1 MRIPKWTMLSI
12 SGAVAVG
19 ISLLV
24 AAPAAAGPADVPY
37 SAAVSAAQGEVTD
50 QEWSAPAADVEC
62 IRTGIRITCAPTEL
76 ASSVEERC
84 FNKVLISGEPNT
96 VCTSSEDNVDDIRAA
111 GGDELK
117 IDFKCALLDP
127 SCTVGQMAA
136 TALATSIGAQLS
148 WAISQTSFN
157 SDSRLWE
164 ASLTEWAWWQGA
176 IILVILGAGI
186 VAIVMAVATGDR
198 SDLVTA
204 ISRFA
209 LSLPLSAASLWII
222 GKLLDIV
229 DLMVEPIIN
238 RTNGG
243 GGVEKFMENL
253 IFGGGGGNIFA
264 ATTIL
269 GLLAIATAVL
279 VAVFSFR
286 NFALAALISM
296 GPVAWMLFPTSFG
309 KQWVVRYF
317 SAVIALI
324 LTTPLTLGL
333 LALVITGVGEVDTLW
348 SIQALPFGIGL
359 CMIAFVPI
367 AAFSMFSFIGGT
379 AADAVG
385 SRMGS
390 SATQQASRGV
400 SMARGAASRANSARR
415 KASQPRTSA
424 PRTTSPSA
432 SSPSASSPPAATQK
446 PQSRQSAGGN
456 LSAPTATSPSA
467 AATPAP
473 QSARSSGTPRNGAS

>member
-19 ISLLV
+19 ISVLV

-37 SAAVSAAQGEVTD
+37 SAAVSAAQGEVTG

-84 FNKVLISGEPNT
+84 FNKVIIGEQQNT
-96 VCTSSEDNVDDIRAA
+96 VCSTSEDNIEAIRNH
-111 GGDELK
+111 GGEELK

-136 TALATSIGAQLS
+136 SAFATSIGGSLS

-186 VAIVMAVATGDR
+186 VAIVMAMATGDR

-204 ISRFA
+204 VSRFA

-222 GKLLDIV
+222 GNLLDIV

-238 RTNGG
+238 RTNAG

-264 ATTIL
+264 ATSIL
-269 GLLAIATAVL
+269 GLLAIATGVL

-432 SSPSASSPPAATQK
+432 SSPSAATQK
-446 PQSRQSAGGN
+446 PQSRQSAGGHP
-456 LSAPTATSPSA
+456 STPTTTNPSA
-467 AATPAP
+467 VGAPAP

>member
-1 MRIPKWTMLSI
+1 MLSI

-62 IRTGIRITCAPTEL
+62 IRTGIRITCTPTEL

-84 FNKVLISGEPNT
+84 FNKVLIGEQQNT
-96 VCTSSEDNVDDIRAA
+96 VCSTSEDNIESIKDK
-111 GGDELK
+111 GGEELK
-117 IDFKCALLDP
+117 IDFNCALLDP
-127 SCTVGQMAA
+127 SCTVGQTVASA
-136 TALATSIGAQLS
+136 FATSIGAQLS

-204 ISRFA
+204 VSRFA

-253 IFGGGGGNIFA
+253 IFGGGGGNVFA

-269 GLLAIATAVL
+269 GLLAIATGVL

-333 LALVITGVGEVDTLW
+333 LALVITGVGGVDTLW

-424 PRTTSPSA
+424 PRTASPSA
-432 SSPSASSPPAATQK
+432 SAPLASTHK
-446 PQSRQSAGGN
+446 PQSRQSAIGHP
-456 LSAPTATSPSA
+456 STPTTKTPSA
-467 AATPAP
+467 VARPAP
-473 QSARSSGTPRNGAS
+473 QSARPHGTPRNGAS

>member
-1 MRIPKWTMLSI
+1 MRISKLTMLGI

-19 ISLLV
+19 IGLLA
-24 AAPAAAGPADVPY
+24 AAPAAAGPIESPN
-37 SAAVSAAQGEVTD
+37 AAVVSAAQGEVTG

-84 FNKVLISGEPNT
+84 FNKVLIDGKSNT
-96 VCTSSEDNVDDIRAA
+96 VCTSAEDNVDDIKAA
-111 GGDELK
+111 GGEELK
-117 IDFKCALLDP
+117 IDFNCALLNP
-127 SCTVGQMAA
+127 SCTVGQTMASA
-136 TALATSIGAQLS
+136 FAGSIGAQLS
-148 WAISQTSFN
+148 WTISQTSFN
-157 SDSRLWE
+157 SDSRLWD

-176 IILVILGAGI
+176 IVLVILGAGV

-204 ISRFA
+204 VGRFA
-209 LSLPLSAASLWII
+209 LALPLSAASLWMV
-222 GKLLDIV
+222 GTLLDIV

-238 RTNGG
+238 RTNSDGG
-243 GGVEKFMENL
+243 IEKFMENL
-253 IFGGGGGNIFA
+253 IFGGGGGNVFA

-269 GLLAIATAVL
+269 GLLAIATGVL

-333 LALVITGVGEVDTLW
+333 LALVITGIGEVDTLW
-348 SIQALPFGIGL
+348 SIQALPFAIGL

-379 AADAVG
+379 TADAVG
-385 SRMGS
+385 SRLGS
-390 SATQQASRGV
+390 SATQRVGRGV
-400 SMARGAASRANSARR
+400 SMARGAASRANAARR
-415 KASQPRTSA
+415 KASQPRSST
-424 PRTTSPSA
+424 PRTTSPSVSNQKPLTHRSVGA
-432 SSPSASSPPAATQK
+432 STSQPRVSSGTNTAAPSSPRTSA
-446 PQSRQSAGGN
+446 
-456 LSAPTATSPSA
+456 
-467 AATPAP
+467 
-473 QSARSSGTPRNGAS
+473 TPRNGSS